1 MPAPVFSFSEFSQ
14 ALLRLLPRGPIWSR
28 DLDGLP
34 VRLTAI
40 WGKTFSRNSDR
51 CANLLKDSF
60 PATTDELL
68 LEWQKT
74 LGLPGPVASEAQT
87 LEQQQAQVVARLT
100 GTGGCSIPYLED
112 YAKTLGYSVTI
123 TPCSAFYFG
132 MPFGTEF
139 GGEGWNFDYT
149 VTVDDAATNDHA
161 VLEYELRRLSQAGT
175 NLSFIY
181 TG

>member
-1 MPAPVFSFSEFSQ
+1 MPAPDFSFSDFSQ

-28 DLDGLP
+28 DLDGIAA
-34 VRLTAI
+34 RLATI
-40 WGKTFSRNSDR
+40 WGKTFSRNSAR
-51 CANLLKDSF
+51 CVNLLKDAF

-68 LEWQKT
+68 PEWQKT
-74 LGLPGPVASEAQT
+74 LGLPDPVAPETQT

-100 GTGGCSIPYLED
+100 GTGGCSIPYLQD

-123 TPCSAFYFG
+123 TPDSAFYFG
-132 MPFGTEF
+132 MQFGTEF

-149 VTVDDAATNDHA
+149 VTVDDAKANNHT